1 MLQYSFFANY
11 LNVANEIAKIINR
24 AIFIFKMARLILDLT
39 KTIDENAALYFE
51 KAKKIK
57 KKIEGAENALN
68 ENLKKLEELGHK
80 KEKLI
85 LEKSKQEKLKER
97 KPEWYEKFR
106 WFISSE
112 GLLVIGGRDAVSNEI
127 AVKKHTEPNDLVF
140 HTDMAGSPFFVVKS
154 EGKQIGEKTKEESAD
169 AVCTFSRAWKLGLQ
183 TTSVFYVSPE
193 QVSKKTKAGEY
204 MGKGAFMIYGKT
216 NYINN
221 KVNLAVGIT
230 KQQQVM
236 SGPIDAVKA
245 NCEKYLVLVQGN
257 EKASAVAK
265 YIKHKIGGSVDEI
278 IRALPS
284 GGFEIRKR

>member
-1 MLQYSFFANY
+1 MT
-11 LNVANEIAKIINR
+11 
-24 AIFIFKMARLILDLT
+24 RLVLDLT
-39 KTIDENAALYFE
+39 KSIDENAAVYFE
-51 KAKKIK
+51 KAKKIR
-57 KKIEGAENALN
+57 KKIGGAEKALN
-68 ENLKKLEELGHK
+68 ENLRKLQKFEAE
-80 KEKLI
+80 KEKI
-85 LEKSKQEKLKER
+85 IVEKSKENKLKER
-97 KPEWYEKFR
+97 KKEWYEKFR

-112 GLLVIGGRDAVSNEI
+112 GFLAVGGRDATSNEVMI
-127 AVKKHTEPNDLVF
+127 KKHTEQNDLVF

-154 EGKQIGEKTKEESAD
+154 EGAQTGEKTKEEAAD

-183 TTSVFYVSPE
+183 TTSVFYVAPE

-230 KQQQVM
+230 KSQQVM
-236 SGPIDAVKA
+236 AGPLDAVKTH
-245 NCEKYLVLVQGN
+245 CGKYVELLQGN

-265 YIKHKIGGSVDEI
+265 KIKYKLGGDLDEI

-284 GGFEIRKR
+284 GGLEIRKL